1 MNKIAKMDPVKKKID
16 SSNVVDLEAVKSTI
30 QSTSAPVA
38 KPPPASKKP
47 AQAPV
52 VEAEVE
58 EAYQPKSVFQD
69 RNWNKG
75 LK

>member
-1 MNKIAKMDPVKKKID
+1 MKKKTD
-16 SSNVVDLEAVKSTI
+16 TSNVVDLEAVKSTI
-30 QSTSAPVA
+30 APVA
-38 KPPPASKKP
+38 KPAPAAKKP
-47 AQAPV
+47 VQPPV
-52 VEAEVE
+52 VETEVE

>member
-1 MNKIAKMDPVKKKID
+1 MKKKTD
-16 SSNVVDLEAVKSTI
+16 TSNVVDLEAVKSSI
-30 QSTSAPVA
+30 QSTSSPVA
-38 KPPPASKKP
+38 KPAPAAKKP
-47 AQAPV
+47 VQPPV

-58 EAYQPKSVFQD
+58 EACQPKSVFQD

>member
-16 SSNVVDLEAVKSTI
+16 TSNVVDLEAVKSTI

-38 KPPPASKKP
+38 KPAPAAKKP
-47 AQAPV
+47 AQPPV
-52 VEAEVE
+52 VETEVE

>member
-1 MNKIAKMDPVKKKID
+1 VKKKTD
-16 SSNVVDLEAVKSTI
+16 TSNVVDLETVKSTI
-30 QSTSAPVA
+30 QSTTAPSAKSTSAV
-38 KPPPASKKP
+38 KKP
-47 AQAPV
+47 AQPPV
-52 VEAEVE
+52 VEVEVE

>member
-1 MNKIAKMDPVKKKID
+1 VKKKTD
-16 SSNVVDLEAVKSTI
+16 TSNVVDLEAVKSTI
-30 QSTSAPVA
+30 APVT
-38 KPPPASKKP
+38 KPTPAAKKP
-47 AQAPV
+47 VQPPG
-52 VEAEVE
+52 VETEVE

>member
-1 MNKIAKMDPVKKKID
+1 MKKKTD
-16 SSNVVDLEAVKSTI
+16 TSNVVDLEAVKSSI

-38 KPPPASKKP
+38 KPAPASKKP
-47 AQAPV
+47 AQPPV
-52 VEAEVE
+52 VETEVE

>member
-1 MNKIAKMDPVKKKID
+1 MVTAKKSVIKKRAPVKR
-16 SSNVVDLEAVKSTI
+16 
-30 QSTSAPVA
+30 VA
-38 KPPPASKKP
+38 KPAPAAKKP
-47 AQAPV
+47 AQPPV

>member
-1 MNKIAKMDPVKKKID
+1 MKKKTD
-16 SSNVVDLEAVKSTI
+16 TSNVVDLEAVKSTI
-30 QSTSAPVA
+30 
-38 KPPPASKKP
+38 
-47 AQAPV
+47 APV
-52 VEAEVE
+52 VKPAPAAKKPVQPPVVETEVE